1 MADNNVKGNEKA
13 KPAETHAGREERP
26 ETGSEEET
34 SKDYSTGS
42 EGTVGDIQATEEE
55 RIALAIGGKGEFLS
69 EELKKLLMEIEEVQG
84 LEAGTLGEEIEARL
98 RGVTEPS
105 VEKLREALKEEI
117 EKLEERFNVQKRKD
131 GTSESPGN
139 PTRTGTGVDP
149 GGTPKPVEAPD
160 GGVPGGRG
168 GIYVPDKDNTLK
180 VLPAPEARSLRSERT
195 KRPSSSDTWTSY
207 ARNWNWPCRWATFGR

>member
-1 MADNNVKGNEKA
+1 MAEKT
-13 KPAETHAGREERP
+13 AETNAGREERP

-55 RIALAIGGKGEFLS
+55 RIALAIDGKGEFLS
-69 EELKKLLMEIEEVQG
+69 EELKKLLIEIEIVQG
-84 LEAGTLGEEIEARL
+84 LRAGTLGEEIEARL

-117 EKLEERFNVQKRKD
+117 EKLEERFNVRRRKD
-131 GTSESPGN
+131 GASESPGN
-139 PTRTGTGVDP
+139 PTRTETGEDP

-160 GGVPGGRG
+160 GGGPEGRG
-168 GIYVPDKDNTLK
+168 GIYVR
-180 VLPAPEARSLRSERT
+180 AR
-195 KRPSSSDTWTSY
+195 
-207 ARNWNWPCRWATFGR
+207 

>member
-55 RIALAIGGKGEFLS
+55 RIALAIDGKGEFLS

-105 VEKLREALKEEI
+105 VEKLREALKGEI

-131 GTSESPGN
+131 GASESPGN
-139 PTRTGTGVDP
+139 PTCRGPRWGSTGRPRRHIRAREGQHVEGPSGTGGKEPPISRERGGPAVQIRGRAMRGTGTGRVN
-149 GGTPKPVEAPD
+149 G
-160 GGVPGGRG
+160 
-168 GIYVPDKDNTLK
+168 
-180 VLPAPEARSLRSERT
+180 
-195 KRPSSSDTWTSY
+195 
-207 ARNWNWPCRWATFGR
+207 